1 MAKNKTTE
9 TNASIVDFISTF
21 VEDET
26 KKNDAFEL
34 IKIIQE
40 ITRFEPKMWGP
51 SIIGFGS
58 YHYKY
63 ASGHEGDA
71 PLVGFSPRKAAI
83 SLYIYTSPE
92 NREEILS
99 KLGKH
104 KASKGCIYIKKLSDI
119 DIDVLK
125 NMISLSLEYLK
136 KLHSS
141 N

>member
-9 TNASIVDFISTF
+9 TESNVGDFIKAF

-26 KKNDAFEL
+26 KRKDSFEL
-34 IKIIQE
+34 IKIMQE
-40 ITRFEPKMWGP
+40 ITGFEPKMWGP

-71 PLVGFSPRKAAI
+71 PIAAFSPRKTAI
-83 SLYIYTSPE
+83 TLYLYTSPE
-92 NREEILS
+92 NREELLA
-99 KLGKH
+99 KFGKY

-119 DIDVLK
+119 DVEILK
-125 NMISLSLEYLK
+125 KLVSISIEYLK
-136 KLHSS
+136 KLYPS